1 MWEELLANNNK
12 NNLVE
17 KGKSILKLIPIEN
30 KNIYTFKSF
39 LRNQFLK
46 NSKDDE
52 LLELLKEIGA
62 FEHLDADDKDTIDI
76 VEMIVSEIFERK
88 NKELS
93 EKTLELSKKY
103 KSKLW
108 IVKEYYIDYDKPP
121 RRFQRF

>member
-108 IVKEYYIDYDKPP
+108 IVKEYYIDYYADE
-121 RRFQRF
+121 FY